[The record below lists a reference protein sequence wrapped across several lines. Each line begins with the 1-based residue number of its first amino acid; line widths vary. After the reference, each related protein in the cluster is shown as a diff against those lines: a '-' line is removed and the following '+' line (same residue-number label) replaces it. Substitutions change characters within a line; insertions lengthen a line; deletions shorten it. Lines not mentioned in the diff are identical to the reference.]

1 MKLGHRS
8 RRTGFTLVEVL
19 IVVVILGILA
29 ATVLPQ
35 FSQASK
41 DAKESSLVQN
51 LQMIRH
57 QVSLFKFQ
65 HDGKLPAEGTAD
77 AVAFVDQMTKKTL
90 LTGVVDPTGNL
101 GPYVLGSCRRIRTTT
116 RATSKSSTARWRQT
130 TTTVRERTVGRT
142 AARPAMSA
150 ATWTRRSSRLWKR
163 RSRSTTSNRVT
174 LLSALT
180 LESCAESGIRIN
192 RPEGER
198 LGTVGAYR
206 PFCDHAL
213 LRTRSIVT
221 LCSAG

>member
-90 LTGVVDPTGNL
+90 LTGVVDPAGNL
-101 GPYVLGSCRRIRTTT
+101 GPYVLGQLPPNSYNNSRDVKVING
-116 RATSKSSTARWRQT
+116 AMAANDYNGSGAHGWAYSSTTGDVRGNVDPALKSVVET
-130 TTTVRERTVGRT
+130 TKSV
-142 AARPAMSA
+142 
-150 ATWTRRSSRLWKR
+150 
-163 RSRSTTSNRVT
+163 ND
-174 LLSALT
+174 
-180 LESCAESGIRIN
+180 
-192 RPEGER
+192 
-198 LGTVGAYR
+198 
-206 PFCDHAL
+206 F
-213 LRTRSIVT
+213 
-221 LCSAG
+221 